1 MLGVMW
7 KMCEIESGSS
17 SLSCGRDA
25 AWVSRGRGARCA
37 WLQHRLVQDCAN
49 GKTRTGTFFWVMT
62 TDASSPRMAIVVW
75 PDEVIALNA
84 YSAHDR
90 VSGMPQQL
98 SSTPRTD
105 LVETALG
112 GEDGEVP
119 VGRQG
124 SVRVAASYCLD
135 GSSGAACTG
144 RTSFGS

>member
-1 MLGVMW
+1 
-7 KMCEIESGSS
+7 
-17 SLSCGRDA
+17 
-25 AWVSRGRGARCA
+25 
-37 WLQHRLVQDCAN
+37 
-49 GKTRTGTFFWVMT
+49 MT

-119 VGRQG
+119 VGPA
-124 SVRVAASYCLD
+124 RVSPSRFELLPRWQLGGGTYRSYELRLIVTV
-135 GSSGAACTG
+135 G
-144 RTSFGS
+144 